1 MALIS
6 SFVNFLRR
14 MITDQAWPP
23 GVSFEF
29 RPYNSTLFNLH
40 QARFPA
46 QIFLRPRS
54 FRRVWRR
61 RFLIVYWRK
70 PLRAFLWRIILLFIC
85 SITANRRRGLLRF
98 WSKIRKQ
105 SRHVYTLT
113 WRIFPRFSTE
123 SVRMDNILLVPRF
136 SISHKRWRR
145 KRRTKGI
152 GE

>member
-1 MALIS
+1 MILLTESNFRKIRERVNILPSLYPSSTRRVSKKLNMALIS
-6 SFVNFLRR
+6 SFVNSLRR

-29 RPYNSTLFNLH
+29 RPYNSTSFNLH

-70 PLRAFLWRIILLFIC
+70 PLRAFLWRIILIFIC

-113 WRIFPRFSTE
+113 
-123 SVRMDNILLVPRF
+123 
-136 SISHKRWRR
+136 
-145 KRRTKGI
+145 
-152 GE
+152 